1 MLLLHNCFLQRL
13 LVLKEVE
20 LVQVV
25 KSFEREVTW
34 GYKLMKFVSVENVY
48 LLKWSRNMCQNFG

>member
-13 LVLKEVE
+13 SILKEVE

-25 KSFEREVTW
+25 KSFEREVMW
-34 GYKLMKFVSVENVY
+34 GYKLMKFVNVENVY
-48 LLKWSRNMCQNFG
+48 LLKWRRNMSQNFG